1 MNSLE
6 KGNLFLLHPLRP
18 IKANPRL
25 LYSDDAT
32 LRVCIISLACYKGPI
47 RVVNFFE
54 RKVSNV
60 AKAGG
65 RKAKEGATFAN
76 PSVSKRGTKM
86 AAEATSSPKKAAAAD
101 VSENSTANRPEVNSP
116 VAEPT
121 SAKGP
126 TADQHT
132 PAPSLQEDVS
142 ELDGVKLPAARGKA
156 GTFGGPK
163 DRSAKPDDKLAL
175 PTGLHF
181 QYERYRSL
189 NANHFYCAM
198 RWDYRQNHM
207 SAEEGKRWFAN
218 KKILVTN
225 PRNGLAVVVRAV
237 DYGPHEKTGLIIS
250 ISPGAAEALGLTA
263 DDEVN
268 CAFADQKA
276 RPGPVE

>member
-1 MNSLE
+1 M
-6 KGNLFLLHPLRP
+6 
-18 IKANPRL
+18 
-25 LYSDDAT
+25 
-32 LRVCIISLACYKGPI
+32 SLACNHETTRGI
-47 RVVNFFE
+47 NFVE

-65 RKAKEGATFAN
+65 KKATQSAQPAK
-76 PSVSKRGTKM
+76 PSVSKSGAKR
-86 AAEATSSPKKAAAAD
+86 APEATSNPKNPATGASKQSTPSRTKVKD
-101 VSENSTANRPEVNSP
+101 V
-116 VAEPT
+116 VAEP
-121 SAKGP
+121 AKQP
-126 TADQHT
+126 PL
-132 PAPSLQEDVS
+132 PAPPPASPAPPVVAQEVAQENVS
-142 ELDGVKLPAARGKA
+142 EMDGVKLPAARGRA

-189 NANHFYCAM
+189 NASHFYCAM

-225 PRNGLAVVVRAV
+225 PRNGLAVVLRAV
-237 DYGPHEKTGLIIS
+237 DYGPHEKTGMIIS
-250 ISPGAAEALGLTA
+250 ISPGAAEALGMA
-263 DDEVN
+263 AEDEVT
-268 CAFADQKA
+268 CEFADQKS